1 MTDTH
6 ATSADAPGGAIDA
19 LAAVRNLC
27 LDEVDPYIP
36 GATSRYVS
44 ETFGVPRDSIIKL
57 SSNEAPLGPAPEVRA
72 ALHLVADGDDVHRYP
87 SSDQVELRSAIAA
100 THGLEV
106 AQVLAD
112 SGSSSTWP
120 HVVRAFSEP
129 GDSVVTVTP
138 SMSSYKEL
146 SVLLGRRVNEVV
158 STYPFAVPAG
168 PVIAAA
174 DPGTRAVFL
183 SSPNNTTSRLVARE
197 AVRDIAA
204 ALPCAVVVVDEHYI
218 HASEGHEDL
227 SALGLVGDLPNVV
240 VTRSFSKMFG
250 LAGVRVG
257 FAAGHPWVIE
267 QLAGFRGKWSVSVA
281 AEVAARAALEATDH
295 LRANVATTVVGRR
308 YLLAELY
315 DLAVEVVPEPAGG
328 FLLFRPTEVSCEV
341 AAKGLLAKGIMVRD
355 DLLDGWIRVSVGT
368 PLENQQFVAALRAS
382 LGSGN

>member
-6 ATSADAPGGAIDA
+6 SSPRYGVDA
-19 LAAVRNLC
+19 LARARNPC
-27 LDEVDPYIP
+27 LDEVDPYVP
-36 GATSRYVS
+36 GPTSRYMS
-44 ETFGVPRDSIIKL
+44 ERFGIPQASIIKL

-72 ALHLVADGDDVHRYP
+72 ALHAVANGDDLHRYP
-87 SSDQVELRSAIAA
+87 SSAQIDLRKAIAA
-100 THGLEV
+100 THGLQV

-112 SGSSSTWP
+112 GGSSSTWP

-129 GDSVVTVTP
+129 GDSVVVVTP

-158 STYPFAVPAG
+158 TTFPFTVTADAIIAG
-168 PVIAAA
+168 A
-174 DPGTRAVFL
+174 DRGTRAVFL
-183 SSPNNTTSRLVARE
+183 SSPNNTTSRLVARD
-197 AVRDIAA
+197 AVREIAS
-204 ALPCAVVVVDEHYI
+204 ALTGAVVVVDEHYI

-227 SALGLVGDLPNVV
+227 SALGLLDDFPNVV

-257 FAAGHPWVIE
+257 FAAGNPWVIE
-267 QLAGFRGKWSVSVA
+267 QLASFRGKWSVSIA
-281 AEVAARAALEATDH
+281 AEAAARAALEATDH

-308 YLLAELY
+308 YLLAELH

-328 FLLFRPTEVSCEV
+328 FLLFRPIDVSCEV
-341 AAKGLLAKGIMVRD
+341 TAKGLLAKGIMVRD

-382 LGSGN
+382 LGSAT